1 MYQPLPGVRRT
12 GTLAGRTAASE
23 RQSWVGWGSKGFW
36 LRPGSDARL
45 QPLLGFVTFNALLNL
60 SVPLS
65 PWSGSKDNDHI
76 YLLGLL

>member
-12 GTLAGRTAASE
+12 STLAGATAARGS
-23 RQSWVGWGSKGFW
+23 RGGRGSKGFW
-36 LRPGSDARL
+36 LRLGSDARL
-45 QPLLGFVTFNALLNL
+45 QPLLGFVTFDSLLNL

-65 PWSGSKDNDHI
+65 PWSGSKDNDGI